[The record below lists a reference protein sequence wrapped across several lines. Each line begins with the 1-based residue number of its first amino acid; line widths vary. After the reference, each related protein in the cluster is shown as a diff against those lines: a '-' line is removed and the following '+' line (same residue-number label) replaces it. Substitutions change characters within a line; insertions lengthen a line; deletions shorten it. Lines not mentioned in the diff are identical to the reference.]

1 MVPEL
6 ARRRLVIVPRL
17 VNEQLTRT
25 LYHVLLLRNWR
36 SEVKHDHQS
45 PAADSHWGDA
55 TLDATLLVLKAKIE
69 QESGCLLLP
78 TYAYARLYFPGDNLA
93 RHRDRASCQVAAS
106 IHLGSSGGASSPI
119 WFEPDIAV
127 SQRPGDAVIYLGDSI
142 DHWREPFD
150 GEHFGQ
156 LFLNYVFAD
165 GERAGLIHDGRHD
178 AFPPSLSSLSGAG
191 VPASLR

>member
-1 MVPEL
+1 MDPEL

-17 VNEQLTRT
+17 VDDQLAHT

-36 SEVKHDHQS
+36 GEVKHDRQA

-69 QESGCLLLP
+69 QASGCRLLP
-78 TYAYARLYFPGDNLA
+78 TYAYARLYFRGDHLA
-93 RHRDRASCQVAAS
+93 RHRDRPSCQVAAT
-106 IHLGSSGGASSPI
+106 IHLGSNGLPTPPI

-127 SQRPGDAVIYLGDSI
+127 SQRPGDAVVYLGDSI

-150 GEHFGQ
+150 GENFGQ

-165 GERAGLIHDGRHD
+165 GECAGLIHDGRRN
-178 AFPPSLSSLSGAG
+178 AFPPSLSSLPGCG
-191 VPASLR
+191 IPARLR